1 MVKQISFY
9 LTEELPFTMK
19 FYVLMDLLITNQV
32 ESRIEIFVF
41 LGIFYLQ
48 ILSVFFSDHIG
59 ILDPKNSYSDKIL
72 NYIEKIV
79 RIKELFTN
87 NFEGFKILIIVLFVI
102 TVLLLIHFFI
112 SVLHIKR
119 SSFYSFNE
127 IFINYYIKTFIFLAY
142 NITLDLCFSN
152 FCFGSS
158 DFNPNFPEA
167 SCSIK
172 SNIGMV
178 IISILFIILM
188 IAINVFIQIIYCD
201 SFYLSNSYYA
211 KINCNYD
218 FYWSLTNLFNSV
230 LLIQSKFLTREIF
243 LVYNFIMGLVLF
255 YYYTY
260 RYLYYDK
267 ITNTVAGLFHAVYA
281 WSGIFF

>member
-127 IFINYYIKTFIFLAY
+127 IFINYYIKTFRF
-142 NITLDLCFSN
+142 
-152 FCFGSS
+152 
-158 DFNPNFPEA
+158 
-167 SCSIK
+167 
-172 SNIGMV
+172 M
-178 IISILFIILM
+178 LF
-188 IAINVFIQIIYCD
+188 
-201 SFYLSNSYYA
+201 
-211 KINCNYD
+211 
-218 FYWSLTNLFNSV
+218 
-230 LLIQSKFLTREIF
+230 
-243 LVYNFIMGLVLF
+243 
-255 YYYTY
+255 
-260 RYLYYDK
+260 
-267 ITNTVAGLFHAVYA
+267 
-281 WSGIFF
+281 

>member
-102 TVLLLIHFFI
+102 TVLLLI
-112 SVLHIKR
+112 
-119 SSFYSFNE
+119 
-127 IFINYYIKTFIFLAY
+127 
-142 NITLDLCFSN
+142 
-152 FCFGSS
+152 
-158 DFNPNFPEA
+158 
-167 SCSIK
+167 
-172 SNIGMV
+172 
-178 IISILFIILM
+178 II
-188 IAINVFIQIIYCD
+188 
-201 SFYLSNSYYA
+201 
-211 KINCNYD
+211 
-218 FYWSLTNLFNSV
+218 
-230 LLIQSKFLTREIF
+230 
-243 LVYNFIMGLVLF
+243 
-255 YYYTY
+255 
-260 RYLYYDK
+260 
-267 ITNTVAGLFHAVYA
+267 
-281 WSGIFF
+281 